1 MVINKG
7 ISSGLLKAPF
17 FFQGS
22 VSEFGVDHI
31 DEYLTSFVVFNSPRQ
46 YFFPFFFFYVG
57 VLFSFNF
64 NLYISNDKSNISQ
77 MSYTNLLIFVT
88 VKKKLKSTA
97 IPLSIKKPRLSV
109 QKKNKNKK
117 QRAHVSND
125 LRFNIEEIQTVILSQ
140 KIVINRFN
148 IVTSFG
154 TDHYVDWDDTPGNS
168 SLFPY
173 YPNVNRFLAVRIN
186 PSSSIVTHPGH

>member
-46 YFFPFFFFYVG
+46 YFFPFFSSTWVSYFR
-57 VLFSFNF
+57 S
-64 NLYISNDKSNISQ
+64 ISICTFQ
-77 MSYTNLLIFVT
+77 MIKVTFHKCHKTNLLIFVT

-97 IPLSIKKPRLSV
+97 IPLSIKKPRLSI

-125 LRFNIEEIQTVILSQ
+125 LRFNIEEIQTVIQTQ
-140 KIVINRFN
+140 KIVIIRFN

>member
-1 MVINKG
+1 M
-7 ISSGLLKAPF
+7 
-17 FFQGS
+17 
-22 VSEFGVDHI
+22 SEFGVDHI

-46 YFFPFFFFYVG
+46 FFSLFFFYVG

-109 QKKNKNKK
+109 
-117 QRAHVSND
+117 
-125 LRFNIEEIQTVILSQ
+125 
-140 KIVINRFN
+140 
-148 IVTSFG
+148 
-154 TDHYVDWDDTPGNS
+154 
-168 SLFPY
+168 
-173 YPNVNRFLAVRIN
+173 
-186 PSSSIVTHPGH
+186 